1 MEEKHDERNEKMEV
15 QELRKIEQNKTN
27 MKENG
32 RQHKK
37 KKLKANKPQNKSQ
50 VYKIIGYY
58 FKLQD

>member
-1 MEEKHDERNEKMEV
+1 MHAEANEKMEV
-15 QELRKIEQNKTN
+15 QELRKIKQNTAN
-27 MKENG
+27 MKENC
-32 RQHKK
+32 RQREKKKK